1 MQNEIEG
8 CSLLKLNDRNECQK
22 DAIRLN
28 AGGVTLQHIL
38 RAKKIISHSKFVT
51 VFFNQPM
58 LKISIMNRRRR
69 MKNSNLSLSKI
80 DKLEFGINISFAW
93 QRIRL
98 FFINLAGV
106 LYSKFKDNI
115 PVTISIIDIM
125 VFNSFQKVIKFWNTS
140 RYI

>member
-58 LKISIMNRRRR
+58 LKISIMNI
-69 MKNSNLSLSKI
+69 KNNN
-80 DKLEFGINISFAW
+80 E
-93 QRIRL
+93 
-98 FFINLAGV
+98 
-106 LYSKFKDNI
+106 KFEPIFVKD
-115 PVTISIIDIM
+115 
-125 VFNSFQKVIKFWNTS
+125 
-140 RYI
+140 R